1 MASNN
6 KTECTM
12 PGTCVWGAG
21 RVALVTGGARR
32 VGRLITLALHRHHY
46 NVIIHCCSSKLL
58 ALELAAELNS
68 CRQDSAHVITGDL
81 SQNVGETTRRMVTEA
96 EQKWGRLDLLVNSAA
111 DYFITP
117 LPAATE
123 HDWDKLMNI
132 NAKAPYFLTQAAAPH
147 LQKVRGNIVNV
158 ADILAERPTS
168 TLNIYCTTK
177 ATLIMITKSLAIEL
191 GPEVR
196 VNYVSPGAA
205 QWPPTVNDNFKKE
218 WLSRTPL
225 DQAGTGE
232 EVADAVVFL
241 ASPSA
246 SYITGSGINV
256 CGGRSIVH

>member
-96 EQKWGRLDLLVNSAA
+96 EQKTR
-111 DYFITP
+111 
-117 LPAATE
+117 
-123 HDWDKLMNI
+123 NI
-132 NAKAPYFLTQAAAPH
+132 NLGGGVDHTQAAAPH

-191 GPEVR
+191 GP
-196 VNYVSPGAA
+196 
-205 QWPPTVNDNFKKE
+205 
-218 WLSRTPL
+218 
-225 DQAGTGE
+225 
-232 EVADAVVFL
+232 
-241 ASPSA
+241 
-246 SYITGSGINV
+246 
-256 CGGRSIVH
+256 